1 MKERCDGLSSVSV
14 ICDAFFLTSVGSVKV
29 TGPDISSVLFSLLFV
44 CKAEK
49 MLRKQFNEFQVREYD
64 SHQPLPGKWYQGPI
78 LGTSAASLTGACAR
92 TFKPETWRFHHFFSP
107 NFHFFWQI
115 PDLFKGGYAAAAST
129 SAKRSEVRRLLT

>member
-1 MKERCDGLSSVSV
+1 MH
-14 ICDAFFLTSVGSVKV
+14 FFLTSVGIVKV

-49 MLRKQFNEFQVREYD
+49 MLRKQFNEFQAREYD

-78 LGTSAASLTGACAR
+78 LGTSAASLAGACAR

-115 PDLFKGGYAAAAST
+115 PDLFKGGYAAAASS
-129 SAKRSEVRRLLT
+129 SAKRSEVCRLLT

>member
-92 TFKPETWRFHHFFSP
+92 TFKPETWRFHHFFFLQTSI
-107 NFHFFWQI
+107 FFGRFLTFSKVVMQQQ
-115 PDLFKGGYAAAAST
+115 PVALQSEA
-129 SAKRSEVRRLLT
+129 RSVDC